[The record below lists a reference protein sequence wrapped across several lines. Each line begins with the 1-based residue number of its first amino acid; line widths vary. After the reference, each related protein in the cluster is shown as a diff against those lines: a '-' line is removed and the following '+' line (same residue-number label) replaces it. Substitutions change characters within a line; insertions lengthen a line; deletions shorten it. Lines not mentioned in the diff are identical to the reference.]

1 MNPYHGLR
9 TDDPATFQLGIILSL
24 GPGRWVVPP
33 CADKVKNSF
42 ITLVWWSGLV
52 ACQSLSGQG
61 AELHQETIRY
71 LTQSLTSSL
80 SLSSLSDFEMVLSLA
95 LSHSRAFSR
104 PHARTLAHTHARTH
118 ALKSITFATS
128 WVYGKIAKRM
138 PKFTSQQNLKP
149 PGGMLS
155 LAWNSNCPSTSVGAK
170 SSSPLSPCAQTN
182 SRSNDFI
189 RMDKP
194 RAAQKQCKL
203 RQSVIR
209 NWVTP
214 APR

>member
-9 TDDPATFQLGIILSL
+9 TDEPATFQLGIILSL

-33 CADKVKNSF
+33 CADKDKNSF

-71 LTQSLTSSL
+71 LTHSLVSSL
-80 SLSSLSDFEMVLSLA
+80 SLFTLWFWNGSLSCSLA
-95 LSHSRAFSR
+95 LSRVLSPARS
-104 PHARTLAHTHARTH
+104 HARSHARTH
-118 ALKSITFATS
+118 SSRLLSRLLG
-128 WVYGKIAKRM
+128 YGKIAKRM

-155 LAWNSNCPSTSVGAK
+155 LAWNSNCPSTSVGAN

-194 RAAQKQCKL
+194 RVAQKQYKL

>member
-1 MNPYHGLR
+1 MKRSRGL
-9 TDDPATFQLGIILSL
+9 S
-24 GPGRWVVPP
+24 
-33 CADKVKNSF
+33 
-42 ITLVWWSGLV
+42 ITEWSGGGV
-52 ACQSLSGQG
+52 TSGDNSIPH
-61 AELHQETIRY
+61 ALPHK
-71 LTQSLTSSL
+71 LSL
-80 SLSSLSDFEMVLSLA
+80 SLFTLWFWNGSVSLA

-118 ALKSITFATS
+118 SSRLLSRLLG
-128 WVYGKIAKRM
+128 YGKIAKRM

-194 RAAQKQCKL
+194 RAAQKQYKL

-214 APR
+214 APRHSLDNTDVNTQTAKKPRTKKRKIARQVQITNHSVQT

>member
-9 TDDPATFQLGIILSL
+9 TDEPATFQLGIILSL

-71 LTQSLTSSL
+71 LTHSLVSSL
-80 SLSSLSDFEMVLSLA
+80 SLSSLSDFETVLSLA
-95 LSHSRAFSR
+95 LSRTLAR
-104 PHARTLAHTHARTH
+104 YLARTLARSLTRTHARTH
-118 ALKSITFATS
+118 SSRLLSRLLG
-128 WVYGKIAKRM
+128 YGKIAKRM
-138 PKFTSQQNLKP
+138 RKFTSQQNLKP

-170 SSSPLSPCAQTN
+170 SSSPLSPSLEKYWSIIPKA
-182 SRSNDFI
+182 S
-189 RMDKP
+189 
-194 RAAQKQCKL
+194 L
-203 RQSVIR
+203 
-209 NWVTP
+209 
-214 APR
+214 